1 MLLRPAGAEAGR
13 HLRAVQPWLSRVTTV
28 EDGRWLSAR
37 AAAVAAEAELAARA
51 AAVRVAI
58 PASSRNSSRRRLPA
72 EAAEVTVGAAAV
84 LAAAD
89 AAARMLLAKA
99 VGVNTV
105 AAAIMAS
112 SKHHKLAVKAAASP
126 RSVMADPSGIAA
138 APAPTEPDAGAEGDD
153 NEAQTLLPRRA
164 DSAAAP
170 GSDDSR
176 PGAGRATGGAGG
188 GSASDS
194 DGDSVFLD
202 SPVAGRRPGS
212 VGAAAT
218 NPYWQIDGA
227 MRNPLAGQPP
237 LETPSSRH
245 HQVCK
250 PGNNQNPVAPWCAVR
265 YTVQARQRCVLLH
278 HTPLLSGDTAR
289 SCLVQQ
295 VQDRPCASC

>member
-1 MLLRPAGAEAGR
+1 
-13 HLRAVQPWLSRVTTV
+13 VQPWLSRVTTV

-72 EAAEVTVGAAAV
+72 EAAEVTAAAPDTCRCHSHNSLTVGAAAV

-89 AAARMLLAKA
+89 AATRMLLAKA

-112 SKHHKLAVKAAASP
+112 SKHHKLAVKATASP

-176 PGAGRATGGAGG
+176 PGAGRATGGGAAGG

-212 VGAAAT
+212 VGAAVT

-227 MRNPLAGQPP
+227 MRNPLAG
-237 LETPSSRH
+237 
-245 HQVCK
+245 
-250 PGNNQNPVAPWCAVR
+250 
-265 YTVQARQRCVLLH
+265 
-278 HTPLLSGDTAR
+278 
-289 SCLVQQ
+289 
-295 VQDRPCASC
+295 

>member
-1 MLLRPAGAEAGR
+1 MDPPAQHAADRDDGEAASLLPQSEQ
-13 HLRAVQPWLSRVTTV
+13 LSDVQLHSDA
-28 EDGRWLSAR
+28 EDGDDSPAAAGHQGQQPPMADSNGAAAAAAADSAAGSAHARGDSAAPPAHAEGR
-37 AAAVAAEAELAARA
+37 AAPSQPAASAPAAAPAAVAATA
-51 AAVRVAI
+51 
-58 PASSRNSSRRRLPA
+58 
-72 EAAEVTVGAAAV
+72 
-84 LAAAD
+84 
-89 AAARMLLAKA
+89 
-99 VGVNTV
+99 
-105 AAAIMAS
+105 
-112 SKHHKLAVKAAASP
+112 AAASP
-126 RSVMADPSGIAA
+126 QSVMADPSGIAA

-176 PGAGRATGGAGG
+176 LGAGRAAGGAGAGG

-194 DGDSVFLD
+194 DSDSVFLD